1 MLQPCSFVL
10 PLKSSVQDKAINLV
24 VFFELPWLPFGDPS
38 IVVLGSVTQIQL
50 PVRQIQNIT
59 YSHSLK
65 KRFRCRCFRF
75 LTHLHVNVTSS
86 EIKASRKLLES
97 FISGDEYPSTTP
109 KDNHP
114 GSNQSGIC
122 KNLNAFYQFSRPH
135 TVIGTL
141 IGITSVSLL
150 PLESTADISV
160 QFFVGLLKALVPSIL
175 MNIYVVGLNQLFDV
189 DIDKVNKPYLPLASG
204 EFSMELGWAIVST
217 FLLMSFTL
225 GIMFQSPPL
234 LCALIV
240 SFLLGSAYSIE
251 VFWLCISLLLIGY
264 GSAMAIGAS
273 SSFLASKLI
282 AVLGHCA
289 LASSLWLR
297 ARSVDLNSKESITSL
312 YMFIWKASEQHL
324 YCYSTRN
331 TFLFLSSVERV
342 RFFGLTPDARCLGL
356 ICVNLFLRTAV
367 LLDTDVPSH
376 KTFMIKKKLAKKMRQ
391 NRPIPHWI
399 RMRTD
404 NTIRYNAK
412 RRHWRRTK
420 LGF

>member
-1 MLQPCSFVL
+1 MPTSLSFSSGFL
-10 PLKSSVQDKAINLV
+10 PLSKPPSPQERHSLGVEGLV
-24 VFFELPWLPFGDPS
+24 SLLTFADLPRS
-38 IVVLGSVTQIQL
+38 HVSRRCRAGSVTQIQL

-86 EIKASRKLLES
+86 EIKASKKLLEG
-97 FISGDEYPSTTP
+97 FIPEDEYPSTTP
-109 KDNHP
+109 KDDHP
-114 GSNQSGIC
+114 GSNQSDIC

-234 LCALIV
+234 LCALILPFLRWKRNAFLAATCILIV
-240 SFLLGSAYSIE
+240 RAIVVQLAFFIHIQKYVLGRPIMLTKSFAFAVAFMCLFSTIIALFK

-282 AVLGHCA
+282 TVLGHCA

-297 ARSVDLNSKESITSL
+297 ARSVDLDSKESITSL
-312 YMFIWKASEQHL
+312 YMFIWKATVAQDVHDKEEAGEEDEAEQAHP
-324 YCYSTRN
+324 S
-331 TFLFLSSVERV
+331 
-342 RFFGLTPDARCLGL
+342 
-356 ICVNLFLRTAV
+356 
-367 LLDTDVPSH
+367 LD
-376 KTFMIKKKLAKKMRQ
+376 
-391 NRPIPHWI
+391 PHE
-399 RMRTD
+399 D
-404 NTIRYNAK
+404 
-412 RRHWRRTK
+412 
-420 LGF
+420 

>member
-1 MLQPCSFVL
+1 MPTYVPLLPQALCLCSK
-10 PLKSSVQDKAINLV
+10 P
-24 VFFELPWLPFGDPS
+24 PS
-38 IVVLGSVTQIQL
+38 PQE
-50 PVRQIQNIT
+50 R
-59 YSHSLK
+59 HSLGVEGLVSL
-65 KRFRCRCFRF
+65 
-75 LTHLHVNVTSS
+75 LTFADLPRSHV
-86 EIKASRKLLES
+86 SRGCHA
-97 FISGDEYPSTTP
+97 GDEYPSTTP

-251 VFWLCISLLLIGY
+251 IQSAPLSQMEKKRISRCNMHLDCEGNRRSTGLLHSHPVAFMCLFSTIIALFKDIPDVDGDRDYGIQSFSVRLGQEKVFWLCISLLLIGY

-273 SSFLASKLI
+273 SSFLASKLVT
-282 AVLGHCA
+282 VLGHCA

-312 YMFIWKASEQHL
+312 YMFIWKATLRLCSDL
-324 YCYSTRN
+324 GLVPRGI
-331 TFLFLSSVERV
+331 VKV
-342 RFFGLTPDARCLGL
+342 RLRLKLTPTSYGVHRKQGL
-356 ICVNLFLRTAV
+356 NGNPASILSNSSI
-367 LLDTDVPSH
+367 LDT
-376 KTFMIKKKLAKKMRQ
+376 L
-391 NRPIPHWI
+391 
-399 RMRTD
+399 
-404 NTIRYNAK
+404 
-412 RRHWRRTK
+412 
-420 LGF
+420 

>member
-1 MLQPCSFVL
+1 MYVFTYILIPSLCVCVCERERERETEREREREREMLQPCSFVL
-10 PLKSSVQDKAINLV
+10 PLKSSVQDK
-24 VFFELPWLPFGDPS
+24 
-38 IVVLGSVTQIQL
+38 GSVTQIQL
-50 PVRQIQNIT
+50 PVRQIQKIT

-109 KDNHP
+109 KDDHP
-114 GSNQSGIC
+114 ESNQIDIS

-160 QFFVGLLKALVPSIL
+160 QLFVGLLKALVPSIL

-251 VFWLCISLLLIGY
+251 LPFLRWKRNAFLAATCILIVRAVVVQLAFFIHIQKYVLGRPIMLTKSFAFAVAFMCLFSTIIALFKVFWLCISLLLIGY

-282 AVLGHCA
+282 TVLGHCA

-297 ARSVDLNSKESITSL
+297 ARSVDLDSKESITSL
-312 YMFIWKASEQHL
+312 YMFIWKATILRGIPS
-324 YCYSTRN
+324 YSFHPLRESV
-331 TFLFLSSVERV
+331 SS
-342 RFFGLTPDARCLGL
+342 DAQ
-356 ICVNLFLRTAV
+356 
-367 LLDTDVPSH
+367 S
-376 KTFMIKKKLAKKMRQ
+376 
-391 NRPIPHWI
+391 
-399 RMRTD
+399 
-404 NTIRYNAK
+404 
-412 RRHWRRTK
+412 
-420 LGF
+420 

>member
-1 MLQPCSFVL
+1 MLQSYTCSFV
-10 PLKSSVQDKAINLV
+10 PHVKSSLQNQ
-24 VFFELPWLPFGDPS
+24 
-38 IVVLGSVTQIQL
+38 GSVTQIQL

-86 EIKASRKLLES
+86 EIKASRKSLES

-109 KDNHP
+109 KDDHP
-114 GSNQSGIC
+114 GSNQSDIC

-160 QFFVGLLKALVPSIL
+160 QFFVGLLKALVPSVL

-189 DIDKVNKPYLPLASG
+189 DIDKVNKPHLPLASG

-251 VFWLCISLLLIGY
+251 LPFLRWKRNAFLAATCILIVRAVVVQLAFFIHIQKYVLGRPIMLTKSFAFAVAFMCLFSTIIALFKDIPDVDGDRDYGIQSFSVRLGQEKVFWLCISLLLIGY

-273 SSFLASKLI
+273 SSFLATKLI
-282 AVLGHCA
+282 TVLGHCA

-297 ARSVDLNSKESITSL
+297 ARSVDLDSKESITSL
-312 YMFIWKASEQHL
+312 YMFIWK
-324 YCYSTRN
+324 
-331 TFLFLSSVERV
+331 LFYAEYL
-342 RFFGLTPDARCLGL
+342 L
-356 ICVNLFLRTAV
+356 IPF
-367 LLDTDVPSH
+367 
-376 KTFMIKKKLAKKMRQ
+376 
-391 NRPIPHWI
+391 I
-399 RMRTD
+399 R
-404 NTIRYNAK
+404 
-412 RRHWRRTK
+412 
-420 LGF
+420 